1 MPGPVRLSDVI
12 VPEVF
17 FPYMQEKTKERAA
30 IFTSG
35 ILADDS
41 RLSAFLAGGGRTA
54 NNPFWKDL
62 SDSESDIGNDDPA
75 SVSVPEKIGTGKDV
89 VVRQVRTK
97 SWSTA
102 NLVADLAGADPMQA
116 IADSVARYWERQFN
130 AILVATLHG
139 VYLDNVANDGGDMVN
154 DIGTDAAGVPSA
166 AELVSAEAIIDT
178 KQTMGDAAEDLR
190 AIIMHS
196 VVYSRLQKQNLID
209 FIPDSR
215 GEIQFP
221 TYLGYRVIVSD
232 TAKRIAGTNRTEYI
246 TYLVGAGALAWHE
259 ASLRSSPMIEVER
272 EALQG
277 NGVGVDIL
285 ISRRQFVL
293 HPNGIKW
300 TDTSVAGEFPTNAE
314 LAAASNWDRVFPER
328 KQVPIAFLV
337 TNG

>member
-1 MPGPVRLSDVI
+1 
-12 VPEVF
+12 
-17 FPYMQEKTKERAA
+17 
-30 IFTSG
+30 
-35 ILADDS
+35 
-41 RLSAFLAGGGRTA
+41 
-54 NNPFWKDL
+54 
-62 SDSESDIGNDDPA
+62 
-75 SVSVPEKIGTGKDV
+75 
-89 VVRQVRTK
+89 
-97 SWSTA
+97 
-102 NLVADLAGADPMQA
+102 MQA

-130 AILVATLHG
+130 AILVATLHW

-232 TAKRIAGTNRTEYI
+232 TAKRITGTNRTEYI

-259 ASLRSSPMIEVER
+259 APLRSSPMIEVDR

-300 TDTSVAGEFPTNAE
+300 TDTSAAGEFPTNAE

>member
-17 FPYMQEKTKERAA
+17 FPYMLQKTKERAA

-35 ILADDS
+35 ILNDDS

-62 SDSESDIGNDDPA
+62 SDTESDVGNDDPA
-75 SVSVPEKIGTGKDV
+75 SLSVPEKITTGKDI

-116 IADSVARYWERQFN
+116 VADSVAAYWERQFN

-139 VYLDNVANDGGDMVN
+139 VYLDNVTNDAGDMVN
-154 DIGTDAAGVPSA
+154 DIGTDAVGAPTA
-166 AELVSAEAIIDT
+166 AELVSAEAIIDS
-178 KQTMGDAAEDLR
+178 KQTMGDAAEDLK

-215 GEIQFP
+215 GEINFP

-232 TAKRIAGTNRTEYI
+232 TAKKITGTNRTEYV

-259 ASLRSSPMIEVER
+259 ASLKTSPMIEVER

-277 NGVGVDIL
+277 GGMGVDIL
-285 ISRRQFVL
+285 VSRRQFVL

-300 TDTSVAGEFPTNAE
+300 TDTACAGEFPTNTE
-314 LAAASNWDRVFPER
+314 LAAVSNWDRVYAER
-328 KQVPIAFLV
+328 KQIPIAFLV

>member
-1 MPGPVRLSDVI
+1 MAGPVRLSDVI
-12 VPEVF
+12 VPDVF
-17 FPYMQEKTKERAA
+17 FPYMQVKTKERSQ
-30 IFTSG
+30 IFQSG
-35 ILADDS
+35 ILNDDS
-41 RLSAFLAGGGRTA
+41 RLAAFLAGGGRTA

-62 SDSESDIGNDDPA
+62 ADTESDVGNDDPA
-75 SVSVPEKIGTGKDV
+75 SLSVPEKITTGRDV

-116 IADSVARYWERQFN
+116 IANSVAEYWERQFN

-139 VYLDNVANDGGDMVN
+139 VYLDNVANDSGDMVN
-154 DIGTDAAGVPSA
+154 DIGTDAVPPITS

-190 AIIMHS
+190 VIIMHS

-209 FIPDSR
+209 FIPDAR
-215 GEIQFP
+215 GEVQFP

-232 TAKRIAGTNRTEYI
+232 TAKRVTGANRTEYI
-246 TYLVGAGALAWHE
+246 TYLIGAGALAWHE
-259 ASLRSSPMIEVER
+259 APLKTSPMIEVDR
-272 EALQG
+272 EPLQG
-277 NGVGVDIL
+277 GGVGVDIL

-300 TDTSVAGEFPTNAE
+300 TDNSVAGEFPTNAE
-314 LAAASNWDRVFPER
+314 LALATNHDRVYAER
-328 KQVPIAFLV
+328 KQIPIAYLV